1 MRLLPS
7 QTRAILPRVSPA
19 SWSLIAFLVAVAL
32 SCTSRINVG
41 LIALALSWGLGSL
54 VAGMKPEAVA
64 AGFPAMLFLTLVG
77 VTLLFALAEQNGTLE
92 ALARRFLGAL
102 RDARFVPPLIFLLGA
117 ILSGIGPGAVA
128 ATALMA
134 PLAMAIGL
142 RAGAPAFLVALMIAN
157 GANAG
162 NLSPLS
168 AVGIIARDGMAKA
181 GLVGHEGKVFFA
193 NLAAHVIVG
202 VVAWVWLRPRAL
214 ASDVESTPVAVARLT
229 SSQRFTM
236 LVLAL
241 WIMGTL
247 FASLPVGFAAFV
259 AATLLIL
266 AGAADETVALRKIPW
281 AVIVM
286 VTGMTTLVSV
296 LEKTGGMDLV
306 TSLLAAFAT
315 PSTVNGTVAFV
326 TGLISTWSS
335 TSGVV
340 MPAFLPTATALA
352 SRVGGGDPF
361 AIALSINVG
370 SSLVDV
376 SPLSTIG
383 ALCVAAVTEPE
394 AARRLFRSM
403 MIWGF
408 SMTVVGAMLCQLA
421 AGSLAR
427 F

>member
-1 MRLLPS
+1 M
-7 QTRAILPRVSPA
+7 SPA
-19 SWSLIAFLVAVAL
+19 SWSLIAFIVAVLL

-41 LIALALSWGLGSL
+41 LVALALSWLLGSW
-54 VAGMKPEAVA
+54 VAGLKPETVA
-64 AGFPAMLFLTLVG
+64 SGFPAMLFVTLVG

-102 RDARFVPPLIFLLGA
+102 RDPRFVPPLIFLLGA

-181 GLVGHEGKVFFA
+181 GVLHDEGKVFFA

-202 VVAWVWLRPRAL
+202 GAAWLWLRRQQRPREADGPKVAL
-214 ASDVESTPVAVARLT
+214 EKLT
-229 SSQRFTM
+229 RPQILT
-236 LVLAL
+236 LLLLAL
-241 WIMGTL
+241 WILGTL
-247 FASLPVGFAAFV
+247 FLSLPVGFAAFS
-259 AATLLIL
+259 AASVLIL
-266 AGAADETVALRKIPW
+266 AGAADERVALKSLPW

-286 VTGMTTLVSV
+286 VTGMTTLVAV
-296 LEKTGGMDLV
+296 LERTGGMALV
-306 TSLLAAFAT
+306 TTLLATLAT
-315 PSTVNGTVAFV
+315 PSTVNGMVAFV
-326 TGLISTWSS
+326 TGVISTWSS

-340 MPAFLPTATALA
+340 MPAFLPTSSALA
-352 SRVGGGDPF
+352 TQVGGGDPL

-383 ALCVAAVTEPE
+383 ALCVAAVADPE
-394 AARRLFRSM
+394 AARGLFRKM
-403 MIWGF
+403 MIWGL
-408 SMTVVGAMLCQLA
+408 SMTVVGALLCQVA
-421 AGSLAR
+421 AGALAR
-427 F
+427 L

>member
-1 MRLLPS
+1 
-7 QTRAILPRVSPA
+7 VSPA
-19 SWSLIAFLVAVAL
+19 SWSLIAFLAAVGL

-41 LIALALSWGLGSL
+41 LIALALSWGVGSL
-54 VAGMKPEAVA
+54 VAGMKSEVVA
-64 AGFPAMLFLTLVG
+64 AGFPAALFLTLAG

-92 ALARRFLGAL
+92 ALARRFLGTL
-102 RDARFVPPLIFLLGA
+102 RDPRFVAPLIFVFGA
-117 ILSGIGPGAVA
+117 LLSGIGPGAVP

-134 PLAMAIGL
+134 PLAMAVGV
-142 RAGAPAFLVALMIAN
+142 RAGASAFLVALMIAN

-202 VVAWVWLRPRAL
+202 LAAWAWLRSGSSTSNPGSNAAPL
-214 ASDVESTPVAVARLT
+214 ESLTSKQRLT
-229 SSQRFTM
+229 ILL
-236 LVLAL
+236 LVM
-241 WIMGTL
+241 WIVGTL
-247 FASLPVGFAAFV
+247 FASLPVGFGAFAAASV
-259 AATLLIL
+259 IIL
-266 AGAADETVALRKIPW
+266 SRAADETAALRRMPW
-281 AVIVM
+281 GVILM

-296 LEKTGGMDLV
+296 LEKTGGMELV

-315 PSTVNGTVAFV
+315 SSTVNGSVAFV

-352 SRVGGGDPF
+352 GRVGGDPL

-383 ALCVAAVTEPE
+383 ALCVATVTDPE
-394 AARRLFRSM
+394 AARGLFTRL
-403 MIWGF
+403 MIWGL
-408 SMTVVGAMLCQLA
+408 SMIVAGAVLSQFA
-421 AGSLAR
+421 AGPLAR
-427 F
+427 L

>member
-1 MRLLPS
+1 M
-7 QTRAILPRVSPA
+7 SPA
-19 SWSLIAFLVAVAL
+19 SWSLVAFLVAVVL

-41 LIALALSWGLGSL
+41 LIALALAWGLGSS
-54 VAGMKPEAVA
+54 VAGLKPEAVA

-77 VTLLFALAEQNGTLE
+77 VTFLFALAEQNGTLE
-92 ALARRFLGAL
+92 AMARRFLGTL
-102 RDARFVPPLIFLLGA
+102 RDPRYVPPLIFLFGA
-117 ILSGIGPGAVA
+117 LLSGVGPGAVA

-134 PLAMAIGL
+134 PVAMAIGL

-162 NLSPLS
+162 NLSSLS

-193 NLAAHVIVG
+193 NFAAHVIVG
-202 VVAWVWLRPRAL
+202 AAAWIWLRRRHP
-214 ASDVESTPVAVARLT
+214 ASASGAPDLEPAELSSPQRLT
-229 SSQRFTM
+229 L

-241 WIMGTL
+241 WVMGAL
-247 FASLPVGFAAFV
+247 VLSLPVGFAAFV
-259 AATLLIL
+259 ASSVLIL
-266 AGAADETVALRKIPW
+266 AGASDETAALRKIPW

-296 LEKTGGMDLV
+296 LEKTGGMALV
-306 TSLLAAFAT
+306 TTLLAAFAS
-315 PSTVNGTVAFV
+315 PATVNGTVAFV

-340 MPAFLPTATALA
+340 MPAFLPTSTALA
-352 SRVGGGDPF
+352 SQVGGGDPF

-383 ALCVAAVTEPE
+383 ALCVAAVTDPE
-394 AARRLFRSM
+394 AARGLFRNM
-403 MIWGF
+403 MMWGL
-408 SMTVVGAMLCQLA
+408 SMTVVGAFLCQVA
-421 AGSLAR
+421 AGPLAR
-427 F
+427 L

>member
-1 MRLLPS
+1 M
-7 QTRAILPRVSPA
+7 SPA
-19 SWSLIAFLVAVAL
+19 SWSLIAFLAAVGL

-41 LIALALSWGLGSL
+41 LIALAMAWAVGSL
-54 VAGMKPEAVA
+54 AAGMKPEAVA
-64 AGFPAMLFLTLVG
+64 AGFPAALFLTLAG

-92 ALARRFLGAL
+92 ALARRFLGTL
-102 RDARFVPPLIFLLGA
+102 RDARFVPPLIFALGA
-117 ILSGIGPGAVA
+117 LLSGIGPGAVP

-134 PLAMAIGL
+134 PLAMAVGA
-142 RAGAPAFLVALMIAN
+142 RAGASAFLTALMIAN
-157 GANAG
+157 GTNAG

-181 GLVGHEGKVFFA
+181 GLVGHGGKVFFA

-202 VVAWVWLRPRAL
+202 LAAWTWLRSRSG
-214 ASDVESTPVAVARLT
+214 ASNAGSSVAPLESLTPKQSLT
-229 SSQRFTM
+229 ILL
-236 LVLAL
+236 LVM
-241 WIMGTL
+241 WIFGTL
-247 FASLPVGFAAFV
+247 FASLPVGFGAFV
-259 AATLLIL
+259 AASVIIL
-266 AGAADETVALRKIPW
+266 SRAADESAALRRMPW
-281 AVIVM
+281 GVILM

-296 LEKTGGMDLV
+296 LEKTGGMELV

-315 PSTVNGTVAFV
+315 SGTVNGSVAFV

-352 SRVGGGDPF
+352 GRVGAGDPL

-383 ALCVAAVTEPE
+383 ALCVATVTDPE
-394 AARRLFRSM
+394 AARDLFTRM
-403 MIWGF
+403 MIWGL
-408 SMTVVGAMLCQLA
+408 SMIVVGALLCQFA
-421 AGSLAR
+421 AGPLAR
-427 F
+427 L

>member
-1 MRLLPS
+1 M
-7 QTRAILPRVSPA
+7 TPA
-19 SWSLIAFLVAVAL
+19 SWSLIAFVVAVAL

-41 LIALALSWGLGSL
+41 LVALALSWLLGSW
-54 VAGMKPEAVA
+54 VAGLKPEGVA
-64 AGFPAMLFLTLVG
+64 SGFPATLFVTLVG

-92 ALARRFLGAL
+92 ALARRFLGGL
-102 RDARFVPPLIFLLGA
+102 RDPRFVPPLTFLLGA

-162 NLSPLS
+162 NLSSLS

-181 GLVGHEGKVFFA
+181 GLVHHEGKVFFA
-193 NLAAHVIVG
+193 NFAAHVIVG
-202 VVAWVWLRPRAL
+202 GAAWLWLRREQVPRTLDPRDEAL
-214 ASDVESTPVAVARLT
+214 EKPTRSQILT
-229 SSQRFTM
+229 L
-236 LVLAL
+236 LVLLL
-241 WIMGTL
+241 WILGTL
-247 FASLPVGFAAFV
+247 FFSLPVGFTAFAA
-259 AATLLIL
+259 ASLLIL
-266 AGAADETVALRKIPW
+266 AGAADERAAFRSVPW

-286 VTGMTTLVSV
+286 VTGMTTLVAV
-296 LEKTGGMDLV
+296 LEKTGGMALV
-306 TSLLAAFAT
+306 TTLLAALAT
-315 PSTVNGTVAFV
+315 PGSVNGMVAFV
-326 TGLISTWSS
+326 TGVISTWSS

-340 MPAFLPTATALA
+340 MPAFLPTSTALA
-352 SRVGGGDPF
+352 TQVGGGDPL

-383 ALCVAAVTEPE
+383 ALCVAAVSDPE
-394 AARRLFRSM
+394 TARGLFRNM
-403 MIWGF
+403 MIWGL
-408 SMTVVGAMLCQLA
+408 SMALVGALLCQLA